1 MARAGKKNLKDFDAA
16 LRRAAEELKKLDRQT
31 AVKLVSNLD
40 ADGITSA
47 SIIIRALEREGFK
60 YSLMILHQLSDENA
74 KAISEEDFGCFIF
87 CDLGSGQLSSLNRH
101 FKEKKVF
108 ILDHHEIQGKPEKN
122 IVHVNPHDFGFDGSS
137 EISAAG
143 VCFLFARAM
152 NKSNEDLAH
161 LAIIGAIGDVQE
173 KGGFADLNNRI
184 LEIAMKKGLVRVEK
198 GLRLFGLETRP
209 LNNLLRYSFDILI
222 PGVTDDEYGTRRFLE
237 EIDVPLSDRHGKWRT
252 YYELSEHEI
261 KRLTEGII
269 ARRSAAGIKT
279 PEAIFTNVYI
289 IEGEEKGHFR
299 DAKEFSTLL
308 NSCGRL
314 DNAALGI
321 GACLGDQK
329 QRKAAVKSLADY
341 KRKIITSME
350 WYRKNDEKRSDR
362 VIRGHNYIIINARDE
377 IMATMIGTLASMI
390 SKNRELEH
398 SIFVLSMAR
407 NPDKTT
413 KVSLRVSG
421 SPENIDLKQVISDLV
436 KIVGGEAGG
445 HRSAAGATIENEKEE
460 LFIEAAKEY
469 FESLVR

>member
-1 MARAGKKNLKDFDAA
+1 MARTGKKNLKDFDAA
-16 LRRAAEELKKLDRQT
+16 LRRAAEELKKLDRQA
-31 AVKLVSNLD
+31 AVKLISNLD

-47 SIIIRALEREGFK
+47 SIIIRALERERFK
-60 YSLMILHQLSDENA
+60 HSLMIIHQLSDDNA
-74 KAISEEDFGCFIF
+74 RAISEEDFDCFIF
-87 CDLGSGQLSSLNRH
+87 CDLGSGQLSSLNKH
-101 FKEKKVF
+101 FKGKKVF
-108 ILDHHEIQGKPEKN
+108 VLDHHEIQGKPDNN

-143 VCFLFARAM
+143 VCLLFARAVD
-152 NKSNEDLAH
+152 KRNEDQAH

-184 LEIAMKKGLVRVEK
+184 LEIAMNKGLIRVEK

-209 LNNLLRYSFDILI
+209 LNKLLRYSFDILI
-222 PGVTDDEYGTRRFLE
+222 PGVTDDEYGTMRFLE
-237 EIDVPLSDRHGKWRT
+237 DIKVPLSDKRGKWRT
-252 YYELSEHEI
+252 YYELSDQEI
-261 KRLTEGII
+261 KRLTDGII
-269 ARRSAAGIKT
+269 SRRSTAGIAT
-279 PEAIFTNVYI
+279 PEAIFTNIYI

-321 GACLGDQK
+321 GACLGDEK

-341 KRKIITSME
+341 KRKIVTSMD
-350 WYRKNDEKRSDR
+350 WYRKHDQKKSDR
-362 VIRGHNYIIINARDE
+362 VIKDHNYIIINARED
-377 IMATMIGTLASMI
+377 IMATMIGTIASMI

-413 KVSLRVSG
+413 KISLRISG
-421 SPENIDLKQVISDLV
+421 NPDNIDLKLIISDLV
-436 KIVGGEAGG
+436 KEVGGEAGG
-445 HRSAAGATIENEKEE
+445 HRSAAGATIESDKEE
-460 LFIEAAKEY
+460 IFIEVAKEY
-469 FESLVR
+469 FKSLVR